1 MLLSTA
7 ILVGL
12 LGSFHCLGMC
22 APITWAVPGNRQ
34 KKWQWLGGRLVY
46 NSGRVVTYAL
56 LGVIAGILG
65 STLSMAGWQQGL
77 SIGAGAIMLLGVLF
91 FGMEIPDKALL
102 RPLSRVILWVK
113 KRIGGLLAKKGFGA
127 QLALGMLNG
136 LLPCGLV
143 YAALIAALSMGSVEG
158 GALYMAL
165 FGLGTFPMMLAAA
178 FFGKVMSRKFKQRVW
193 NLAPKLVAIVGILFI
208 LRGLNL
214 GIPYV
219 SPVLTNNDDISECIG
234 NETLSDFVSIT
245 EEE

>member
-34 KKWQWLGGRLVY
+34 KKWRWLGGRLVY
-46 NSGRVVTYAL
+46 NSGRVVTYTG
-56 LGVIAGILG
+56 LGILAGILG
-65 STLSMAGWQQGL
+65 STFSMAGWQQGL
-77 SIGAGAIMLLGVLF
+77 SIGAGSLMLLGVLF
-91 FGMEIPDKALL
+91 FGMEVPDKALL
-102 RPLSRVILWVK
+102 RPLSKVVLWVK
-113 KRIGGLLAKKGFGA
+113 KRIGGLLAKKGFKA

-143 YAALIAALSMGSVEG
+143 YAALIAALSMGSVQG

-178 FFGKVMSRKFKQRVW
+178 LFGKVISQRFKQRMW
-193 NLAPKLVAIVGILFI
+193 SLAPKLVAVVGILFI

-219 SPVLTNNDDISECIG
+219 SPALSSEHEITDCIG
-234 NETLSDFVSIT
+234 NETITTFVSIT

>member
-34 KKWQWLGGRLVY
+34 KRGRWLAGRLVY
-46 NSGRVVTYAL
+46 NSGRVITYAG
-56 LGVIAGILG
+56 LGVIVGLLG
-65 STLSMAGWQQGL
+65 SSLSMAGWQQGL
-77 SIGAGAIMLLGVLF
+77 SIGAGTLMLLGVLF
-91 FGMEIPDKALL
+91 FGMEVPDRALL
-102 RPLSRVILWVK
+102 KPLSKLVIWVK
-113 KRIGGLLAKKGFGA
+113 RQIGGLLVKKGFKA

-143 YAALIAALSMGSVEG
+143 YAALIAALSMGSVQG
-158 GALYMAL
+158 GAMYMAL
-165 FGLGTFPMMLAAA
+165 FGFGTFPMMLAAA
-178 FFGKVMSRKFKQRVW
+178 LFGKMISRRFKQRVW
-193 NLAPKLVAIVGILFI
+193 SFAPKMVALVGILFI

-219 SPVLTNNDDISECIG
+219 SPALTSDGQITECLG
-234 NETLSDFVSIT
+234 NETVSTFVSIT
-245 EEE
+245 EEQ

>member
-34 KKWQWLGGRLVY
+34 KKWRWLGGRLVY
-46 NSGRVVTYAL
+46 NSGRVVTYAG
-56 LGVIAGILG
+56 LGVLVGLVG
-65 STLSMAGWQQGL
+65 STFSMAGWQQGL
-77 SIGAGAIMLLGVLF
+77 SIGAGSLMLLGVLL
-91 FGMEIPDKALL
+91 FGMEVPDKALL
-102 RPLSRVILWVK
+102 KPLSKVVLWVK
-113 KRIGGLLAKKGFGA
+113 KRIGGLLAKKGFKA

-143 YAALIAALSMGSVEG
+143 YAALIAALSMGSVQG

-165 FGLGTFPMMLAAA
+165 FGIGTFPMMLAAA
-178 FFGKVMSRKFKQRVW
+178 LFGKVISQRFKQRMW
-193 NLAPKLVAIVGILFI
+193 SLAPKLVAVVGILFI

-219 SPVLTNNDDISECIG
+219 SPALTSEHEITDCIG
-234 NETLSDFVSIT
+234 NETITTFVSIT
-245 EEE
+245 EEQ

>member
-34 KKWQWLGGRLVY
+34 EKWRWLGGRMIY
-46 NSGRVVTYAL
+46 NSGRVVTYAG
-56 LGVIAGILG
+56 LGIIAGLLG
-65 STLSMAGWQQGL
+65 STFSMAGWQQGL
-77 SIGAGAIMLLGVLF
+77 SIGAGALMLLGVLF
-91 FGMEIPDKALL
+91 FGMEVPDKALL
-102 RPLSRVILWVK
+102 RPLSKVVLWVK
-113 KRIGGLLAKKGFGA
+113 KRIGGLLAKKGFKA

-143 YAALIAALSMGSVEG
+143 YAALIAALSMGSVQG

-178 FFGKVMSRKFKQRVW
+178 LFGKVISQRFKQRIW
-193 NLAPKLVAIVGILFI
+193 SLAPKLVAIVGILFI

-219 SPVLTNNDDISECIG
+219 SPALSSEHQITDCIG
-234 NETLSDFVSIT
+234 NETVTTFVSIT
-245 EEE
+245 KEK

>member
-34 KKWQWLGGRLVY
+34 KRWRWLGGRLIY
-46 NSGRVVTYAL
+46 NSGRVLTYAL
-56 LGVIAGILG
+56 LGVIAGLLG

-77 SIGAGAIMLLGVLF
+77 SIGAGAMMLLGVLF

-102 RPLSRVILWVK
+102 KPLSKAIIWVK
-113 KRIGGLLAKKGFGA
+113 KRIGRLLAKKGFGA
-127 QLALGMLNG
+127 QLVLGMLNG

-143 YAALIAALSMGSVEG
+143 YAALIAALSMGSVQG

-165 FGLGTFPMMLAAA
+165 FGLGTFPMMMAAA
-178 FFGKVMSRKFKQRVW
+178 MFGKMMSHKFKKRVW
-193 NLAPKLVAIVGILFI
+193 SLAPKLVAIVGILFI

-219 SPVLTNNDDISECIG
+219 SPMLTNGDEISECIG
-234 NETLSDFVSIT
+234 NETVSDFVSIT

>member
-22 APITWAVPGNRQ
+22 APITWAVPGNKQ
-34 KKWQWLGGRLVY
+34 KRGRWLAGRLVY
-46 NSGRVVTYAL
+46 NSGRLITYAG
-56 LGVIAGILG
+56 LGVIAGLLG
-65 STLSMAGWQQGL
+65 SSLSMAGWQQGL
-77 SIGAGAIMLLGVLF
+77 SIGAGSLMLLGVLF
-91 FGMEIPDKALL
+91 FGMEVPDKALL
-102 RPLSRVILWVK
+102 KPLSRLVLWVK
-113 KRIGGLLAKKGFGA
+113 RQIGGLLAKKGFKA
-127 QLALGMLNG
+127 QLALGLLNG

-143 YAALIAALSMGSVEG
+143 YAALIAALSMGSVQG
-158 GALYMAL
+158 GALYMTL

-178 FFGKVMSRKFKQRVW
+178 LFGKMMSQRFKQRVW
-193 NLAPKLVAIVGILFI
+193 NFAPKMVAIVGILFI

-219 SPVLTNNDDISECIG
+219 SPALTSDGQITECLG
-234 NETLSDFVSIT
+234 NEAVSTFVSI